1 MIFKRLQISFIF
13 FQQSVKKLQIDTNYP
28 FLLYKLSLIPLISKA
43 INFKWFWGQIA
54 RITIWKITF
63 FIHFLTQNHKLW
75 ALFLIKR
82 TFFFQQHLIFYVQS
96 AVTFSKNSS
105 LFSVKT
111 FGPSKN
117 ENVEAKIITNWQWVI
132 TEQQQ
137 Q

>member
-13 FQQSVKKLQIDTNYP
+13 FQQSVKKLQIHTNYP

-43 INFKWFWGQIA
+43 INFKWFLGPNCKNYNLKNNIFYSFSDTKSL
-54 RITIWKITF
+54 IIGTF
-63 FIHFLTQNHKLW
+63 FLKSRHF
-75 ALFLIKR
+75 FL
-82 TFFFQQHLIFYVQS
+82 QHLIFYVQS